1 MPPTRIDNHDRE
13 RVIESTDL
21 VELIGEHL
29 EVKPKGREHI
39 CVCPFHDD
47 SSPSLT
53 IVTHR
58 DRPFYHCFACQAH
71 GDAISFMMEF
81 HKMSFPEALRAL
93 AERAGIELK
102 ESHAAREHQSRRSDL
117 LRATDAAAKW
127 FRRHILDE
135 HSGAI
140 GRKILSERGITPEIA
155 ETFMIGVA
163 PDDWEGLCSKVRE
176 LEQHARG
183 GERTAIPFDA
193 FIEAALLKPRREG
206 KGYYDVFRNRL
217 MFPIC
222 DEMGRPIAFGAR
234 RLDPDDEPKYLN
246 SPESSLFD
254 KSRTLYALNHA
265 RKSIIDL
272 GHAIVVE
279 GYTDVIACHQ
289 AGITNVVATLGTAL
303 TREHAKRLQRLCGK
317 VTLLFDGDAAGMRA
331 ADRAAEI
338 FFDSEID
345 VRICSIPGG
354 SDPDELLRTDD
365 GRARFD
371 ELLSSS
377 RDILEHLTDTFRNA
391 FKAAEGIS
399 ARQQAIKNLLDRL
412 ASLGFNQASGLRRHL
427 VLDVISSITGMPES
441 ELSGELSRR
450 RRRGPSS
457 GGAPATEPAAPAPES
472 EEVIPD
478 HPQPVQVP
486 VSTRR
491 REAERRVLAL
501 FITSPD
507 LAALPVDAGEGM
519 MLPASELFPCEQF
532 EVPAHRS
539 LASVIVPAIES
550 GDRPSVDQLLL
561 AVEDREAAGLV
572 AELFRFGSQMIEN
585 SEAGERELLE
595 RICEDL
601 ANTARMERF
610 ADERQTAGL
619 DGRPMNLSDELERLR
634 QRGSDRS
641 SLPQVERPKK
651 PMSPQLFTK
660 PNRRN
665 RR

>member
-1 MPPTRIDNHDRE
+1 MPSTRIDNHDRE

-29 EVKPKGREHI
+29 EVRQKGREHI

-102 ESHAAREHQSRRSDL
+102 ESPESREHHSRRSDL
-117 LRATDAAAKW
+117 LRATDAASKW
-127 FRRHILDE
+127 FRRHLLDE
-135 HSGAI
+135 QSGSI
-140 GRKILSERGITPEIA
+140 GRTLLKERGISDEIA
-155 ETFMIGVA
+155 ETFMIGLA
-163 PDDWEGLCSKVRE
+163 PDDWEGLGSKVRE
-176 LEQHARG
+176 LERHAKG
-183 GERTAIPFDA
+183 SERTPVPFDA

-217 MFPIC
+217 IFPIC

-234 RLDPDDEPKYLN
+234 RLSPEDEPEYLN

-265 RKSIIDL
+265 RKSILDQ

-289 AGITNVVATLGTAL
+289 AGFTNVVATLGTAL
-303 TREHAKRLQRLCGK
+303 TKEHAKRLQRLCGK
-317 VTLLFDGDAAGMRA
+317 VTLLFDGDTAGMRA
-331 ADRAAEI
+331 ADRAAEV

-354 SDPDELLRTDD
+354 SDPDDLLRTED
-365 GRARFD
+365 GRSKFND
-371 ELLSSS
+371 LLAGS
-377 RDILEHLTDTFRNA
+377 RDILEHLTVNFRSDFRSA
-391 FKAAEGIS
+391 DGIS
-399 ARQQAIKNLLDRL
+399 ARQQAIRKLLDRL

-427 VLDVISSITGMPES
+427 VLDAISSITGMPES
-441 ELSGELSRR
+441 ELSVELNQR
-450 RRRGPSS
+450 RRRGTPTSN
-457 GGAPATEPAAPAPES
+457 
-472 EEVIPD
+472 VIPD
-478 HPQPVQVP
+478 SVADRSDSNSQPQESYSEPEDAP
-486 VSTRR
+486 ASPRR
-491 REAERRVLAL
+491 NEAERRVLAL
-501 FITSPD
+501 FITCPE
-507 LAALPVDAGEGM
+507 LAAEPVDAGEGM

-532 EVPAHRS
+532 IVPAHRR
-539 LASVIVPAIES
+539 LAQVIVPAIES
-550 GDRPSVDQLLL
+550 GARPSVDQLLL
-561 AVEDREAAGLV
+561 AVEDRETASLV
-572 AELFRFGSQMIEN
+572 AELFRFGTQMIEN
-585 SEAGERELLE
+585 SESTERELLE
-595 RICEDL
+595 QICDDL

-610 ADERQTAGL
+610 AVERHSAGL
-619 DGRPMNLSDELERLR
+619 DRRPMNLSDELERLR

-641 SLPQVERPKK
+641 ILPKVDRPKK
-651 PMSPQLFTK
+651 PMSPPQFKKTD
-660 PNRRN
+660 RRT

>member
-29 EVKPKGREHI
+29 EVRQKGREHI

-102 ESHAAREHQSRRSDL
+102 ESAATREQHSRRSDL
-117 LRATDAAAKW
+117 LRATDAASKW
-127 FRRHILDE
+127 FRRHLLDE
-135 HSGAI
+135 KSGSI
-140 GRKILSERGITPEIA
+140 GRRLLEERGISDEIA
-155 ETFMIGVA
+155 ETFMIGLA
-163 PDDWEGLCSKVRE
+163 PDDWEGLSSKVRE
-176 LEQHARG
+176 LERHAKG
-183 GERTAIPFDA
+183 SDRTAVPFDA

-217 MFPIC
+217 IFPIC

-234 RLDPDDEPKYLN
+234 RLSPEDEPKYLN

-265 RKSIIDL
+265 RKPIIDQ

-303 TREHAKRLQRLCGK
+303 TKEHAKRLQRLCGK
-317 VTLLFDGDAAGMRA
+317 VTLLFDGDTAGMRA
-331 ADRAAEI
+331 ADRAAEV

-354 SDPDELLRTDD
+354 SDPDDLLRTEG
-365 GRARFD
+365 GRSKFD
-371 ELLSSS
+371 ELLASS
-377 RDILEHLTDTFRNA
+377 RDILEHLTDTFRTD
-391 FKAAEGIS
+391 FRSAEGIS
-399 ARQQAIKNLLDRL
+399 ARQQAIRSLLDRL

-441 ELSGELSRR
+441 ELSVELNQR
-450 RRRGPSS
+450 RRRGTNSPTTNEAPRTPVADSPPPEHS
-457 GGAPATEPAAPAPES
+457 PPDSEEAPAS
-472 EEVIPD
+472 I
-478 HPQPVQVP
+478 
-486 VSTRR
+486 RR
-491 REAERRVLAL
+491 HEAERRVLAL
-501 FITSPD
+501 FITSPE
-507 LAALPVDAGEGM
+507 LAAQPVDAGEGM

-532 EVPAHRS
+532 IVPAHRR
-539 LASVIVPAIES
+539 LAKVIVPAIES
-550 GDRPSVDQLLL
+550 GARPSVDQLLL
-561 AVEDREAAGLV
+561 AVEDRDTASLV
-572 AELFRFGSQMIEN
+572 AELFRFGTQMIEN
-585 SEAGERELLE
+585 SESTERELLE
-595 RICEDL
+595 QICDDL

-610 ADERQTAGL
+610 AVERHSAGL
-619 DGRPMNLSDELERLR
+619 DRRPMNLSQELERLR

-641 SLPQVERPKK
+641 ILPQVDRPKK
-651 PMSPQLFTK
+651 PMSPPQFKKTD
-660 PNRRN
+660 RRT